1 MIHKNTILTSLI
13 LKVLNSFIRYF
24 SEDPF
29 SSINFGSSSF
39 DVVYL
44 IVPNNGIFLTLPHLS
59 AHFIA
64 FNLGISCFLEVPFS
78 LRIFRSVT
86 VPCLAVSMVVSSIIV
101 IVAWPLSGVEH
112 EGTILKLCDLEVSLW
127 SRVSFLASCVTLSI
141 IFNEK
146 VVLWPILSRE
156 HPVAILNS
164 IQ

>member
-64 FNLGISCFLEVPFS
+64 FKFRISGSLEEPFAMGI
-78 LRIFRSVT
+78 T
-86 VPCLAVSMVVSSIIV
+86 G
-101 IVAWPLSGVEH
+101 SGT
-112 EGTILKLCDLEVSLW
+112 GK
-127 SRVSFLASCVTLSI
+127 
-141 IFNEK
+141 
-146 VVLWPILSRE
+146 
-156 HPVAILNS
+156 
-164 IQ
+164 